1 MSITKNI
8 QNILTEI
15 GDKATLVV
23 AVKYAAPDQVTTV
36 VDAGATDLGFNTYQQ
51 MKETAPMLP
60 ESAKLHFIGTLQKN
74 KAKKVVELD
83 PALIQSVDSYPL
95 AKKINDAAKSINKT
109 QDILL
114 QVKTDPKKETGILP
128 EDIDDLLQK
137 ICTLDNIKT
146 SGLMTV
152 HPYSENPEDSRPYFR
167 QMRTLFENPQKKLE
181 ILSMGM
187 SNDYKI
193 AIEEGATMVRVGSR
207 IFR

>member
-1 MSITKNI
+1 MTITQNI
-8 QNILTEI
+8 QNILNEI
-15 GDKATLVV
+15 GDKTTLVV

-51 MKETAPMLP
+51 MKETAPTLP

-83 PALIQSVDSYPL
+83 PTLIQSVDSYPL
-95 AKKINDAAKSINKT
+95 AKKINDSAKSINKT

-114 QVKTDPKKETGILP
+114 QVKTDPKKETGIP
-128 EDIDDLLQK
+128 PKDIGDLAQK
-137 ICTLDNIKT
+137 IGALDNIKT

-187 SNDYKI
+187 SDDYKI